1 MTAEL
6 GKLNANFCKIQAVA
20 SYLKLN
26 QVDPAGFLEQ
36 INLFLASY
44 IAQFFIQ
51 ENPIL
56 FKKSKIIQE
65 RRLDI
70 PKLFGDDLEFN
81 KVQMIKNHI
90 DDFETEIQN
99 YSMGLEKL

>member
-1 MTAEL
+1 ME
-6 GKLNANFCKIQAVA
+6 KLNTNFCKIQAVA
-20 SYLKLN
+20 CLLRLS

-44 IAQFFIQ
+44 IAQFFNQ
-51 ENPIL
+51 ENSFL
-56 FKKSKIIQE
+56 LKKSKAIQE

-70 PKLFGDDLEFN
+70 SKLFGDDLDAN
-81 KVQMIKNHI
+81 KVQMIKNHF